1 MEVLPMKEIYAVS
14 CCRTAVGKFQG
25 SLSNT
30 PASDMGAVVVKEALS
45 RAGVKPEQV
54 DEVMFGGILTG
65 AQGQNPARQVC
76 VKAGLP
82 YSVPAYT
89 VGMVCGSG
97 MKSVIEGFR
106 AIKADEADI
115 VVCGGAENMTMAPY
129 AMPAGRGGARMFDT
143 TMVDTMVKDGLWDA
157 FNNYHMG
164 TTAENICDL
173 WGITRTDLDEFA
185 ASSQAKTAAAQAAGK
200 FDDEIVPVMVKQK
213 KQMVEF
219 KVDEFPRA
227 STNFESLSKLK
238 GAFPVGP
245 ESEAIQ
251 EQGRKI
257 AAGDK
262 NAEGPIT
269 LTFDAT
275 AIQGPA
281 ADAGTKRVTA
291 GNASGVNDGA
301 ACIILASGEAVEK
314 YGLKPMAKL
323 VSYGQGGVDPKIMGV
338 GPVPASRQAMARA
351 GVTIDDIDLIE
362 ANEAFAAQSIAV
374 ARELKFDMS
383 KVNVNGGA
391 ISIGHPV
398 GASGARIIVTLLHE
412 MQKREDAKLGL
423 ATLCIGGGMG
433 VATIWEKC

>member
-1 MEVLPMKEIYAVS
+1 MKDLYVVN
-14 CCRTAVGKFQG
+14 CCRTAVGSFQG

-30 PASDMGAVVVKEALS
+30 PASDLGAIVVKEALN

-54 DEVMFGGILTG
+54 DELMFGCILTA
-65 AQGQNPARQVC
+65 AQGQNPARQVAI
-76 VKAGLP
+76 KAGLP
-82 YSVPAYT
+82 FSVPAYT

-97 MKSVIEGFR
+97 MKSVIEAGR
-106 AIKADEADI
+106 AILSGDAEI

-129 AMPAGRGGARMFDT
+129 AVPTARGGARMFNT
-143 TMVDTMVKDGLWDA
+143 QMIDTMVNDGLWDA
-157 FNNYHMG
+157 YNNYHMG
-164 TTAENICDL
+164 TTAENICDV
-173 WGITRTDLDEFA
+173 WGITRQELDEFA

-200 FDDEIVPVMVKQK
+200 FDDEIVPVMVKK
-213 KQMVEF
+213 KKEMVEF

-227 STNFESLSKLK
+227 STNLESLSKLK

-245 ESEAIQ
+245 DGVEETVVHTFEPTGIHEADTKKH
-251 EQGRKI
+251 E
-257 AAGDK
+257 
-262 NAEGPIT
+262 
-269 LTFDAT
+269 
-275 AIQGPA
+275 
-281 ADAGTKRVTA
+281 KRVTA
-291 GNASGVNDGA
+291 GNASGINDGA
-301 ACIILASGEAVEK
+301 AAIVLASGEAVEK

-323 VSYGQGGVDPKIMGV
+323 VSWGQGGVDPKIMGV
-338 GPVPASRQAMARA
+338 GPVPASRNAMAKA

-374 ARELKFDMS
+374 ARELHFDMS

-412 MQKREDAKLGL
+412 MQKRPEAKKGL

-433 VATIWEKC
+433 VATIFEKC